1 MGKVLVSVLDS
12 YIFFHNLS
20 SELVFYSTQFGE
32 DGDLEDEKSVWYA
45 IQQPSLTVLAVN
57 D

>member
-1 MGKVLVSVLDS
+1 MLVSVLDS

-32 DGDLEDEKSVWYA
+32 DGDLEDEKSV
-45 IQQPSLTVLAVN
+45 
-57 D
+57 